1 MFLFVAFLRKC
12 EKLCA
17 FNVEKAKKAKFENVL
32 YGKLKND
39 LLCGIIFSKGG
50 VTMKYKN
57 PIIPGFNPDPSICRV
72 GEDFYLV
79 TSTFEFFPGVP
90 IYHSKNL
97 VNWELINHCLTR
109 DSQLPLEGAVVS
121 KGIYAP
127 TIRYYN
133 GTFFMTTT
141 NVSKGGHFIV
151 HTKDIYK
158 EWSEPA
164 YVDQGGIDPSLF
176 WDDDGRCYFVSNG
189 LDENDRVSIYLCELD
204 PFTGEKYTKTTLIS
218 YGCGGR
224 YPEAPHIY
232 KKNGYYYLMLAE
244 GGTEYGHMETMQ
256 RSKNIYGP
264 YEKCPHNPILS
275 HRDTPGPIQATGH
288 ADIVE
293 DQNGNWWLVCLAVR
307 PMKDVHLHHLG
318 RESFL
323 APVVWNED
331 GWPVVG
337 NEGKIDFEMDAPL
350 PGPSPLPV
358 SLDFCD
364 NFDQDKLD
372 LRWSFVRNPR
382 RENYALSKG
391 ELSLIG
397 GDDLSCEGGQ
407 PTIILARQQ
416 AFDMELVAQLEGRVD
431 EGQRSGVSAF
441 YNSFYHY
448 DIFVTQE
455 QGKHKVCLRKRVS
468 DIDTVV
474 ESHFID
480 YTGSIRFKIESN
492 EEWYTFFYEKDGVF
506 VELGRGRTV
515 MLATEVTYPMSFTG
529 TFLGV
534 FTEQGKIAVKSVSAK
549 ELK

>member
-1 MFLFVAFLRKC
+1 
-12 EKLCA
+12 
-17 FNVEKAKKAKFENVL
+17 
-32 YGKLKND
+32 
-39 LLCGIIFSKGG
+39 
-50 VTMKYKN
+50 MKYKN

-264 YEKCPHNPILS
+264 YEKCPHNPILT

-288 ADIVE
+288 ADIVQ
-293 DQNGNWWLVCLAVR
+293 DQNGNWWLVCLAIR
-307 PMKDVHLHHLG
+307 PIKNVQLHNLG

-323 APVVWNED
+323 SPLVWDKD

-337 NEGKIDFEMDAPL
+337 NNGTIAFEMEGPL
-350 PGPSPLPV
+350 PGPTPQSV
-358 SLDFCD
+358 SRDFSD
-364 NFDQDKLD
+364 SFDGDTLNLK
-372 LRWSFVRNPR
+372 WSFVRNPI
-382 RENYALSKG
+382 RENYILENGRLILKG
-391 ELSLIG
+391 G
-397 GDDLSCEGGQ
+397 NDDLSTRCGH
-407 PTIILARQQ
+407 PTMIALRQEE
-416 AFDMELVAQLEGRVD
+416 FDMEIVAHQEGEIQ
-431 EGQRSGVSAF
+431 EGQRAGLSAF
-441 YNSFYHY
+441 YNNDYHY
-448 DIFVTQE
+448 DIFIT
-455 QGKHKVCLRKRVS
+455 KDKNAHTVCLRKRVA
-468 DIDTVV
+468 DIDVV
-474 ESHFID
+474 VNSCQVE
-480 YTGSIRFKIESN
+480 YNGSIKFKIVSN
-492 EEWYTFFYEKDGVF
+492 DEWYTFFYESNGEFK
-506 VELGRGRTV
+506 ELGKGSTSLLSTETNGR
-515 MLATEVTYPMSFTG
+515 SFTG
-529 TFLGV
+529 TFFGV
-534 FTEQGKIAVKSVSAK
+534 FCENGTIAVKSVS
-549 ELK
+549 LKAL